1 MLNIIYSIQPNID
14 NRCNNPN
21 IGTIR
26 NCQEYVFHITSN
38 ACNARNLSKH
48 VAEELLKSYTFSFIF
63 IISGDSEGRLFL
75 KDLEADIHGSVPNIT
90 LDDNG
95 TVILSFCCS
104 DTYNGSSTL
113 SDYLPK
119 TFPFVFL
126 KVRTTVYLYVQ
137 KYVLQNICMYKGTYY
152 RIRIA

>member
-1 MLNIIYSIQPNID
+1 MNGNCYNYVLYIATNNAINVLSCRNML
-14 NRCNNPN
+14 
-21 IGTIR
+21 TK
-26 NCQEYVFHITSN
+26 
-38 ACNARNLSKH
+38 NLQNH
-48 VAEELLKSYTFSFIF
+48 YTFSINF
-63 IISGDSEGRLFL
+63 IISGHSEGSLFL
-75 KDLEADIHGSVPNIT
+75 KDLAADIHGSVPNIT

-126 KVRTTVYLYVQ
+126 KVCTTRYFYVQ
-137 KYVLQNICMYKGTYY
+137 KM
-152 RIRIA
+152 